1 MMRFERLCEGGEY
14 ESLMI
19 RGKWDKWNIESA
31 DRGGDVEISVDGD
44 DGWSKYLIVSQEELK
59 VLVEFLQKQIK

>member
-1 MMRFERLCEGGEY
+1 MRFERLCEGSEY

-19 RGKWDKWNIESA
+19 KGKWNEWNICSA

-44 DGWSKYLIVSQEELK
+44 DGSKCVYLSQEELK